1 MFFNSKL
8 LLICALFGA
17 TFSSGNDKLND
28 IEEEEQQ
35 NKDSAK
41 YNETSALNWIIDLC
55 SNHDQLQKNHL
66 DSCLKWSTG
75 LEHETFLVH
84 RKDGHLDEYVVNVGS
99 VVLQMARYGRAFKLD
114 KQTQSVALYLQ
125 NTGVEFSGRECAG
138 INEINFK
145 AMAESVSLNHKHLT
159 FDSAFC
165 QIETLDNK
173 IIDVLSTYPGEASIS
188 EKIGDIQHPRS
199 GASSTLGL
207 YTRTGGKTHVCST
220 CDGDCH
226 LKDYTG
232 SYHISVS
239 LPYDSDGWVA
249 YNESIINRSDGYN
262 SSDPYSYLMCSN
274 SYNRYNRSDN
284 YNSSE
289 TPRDVW
295 VKAHINLSNMI
306 QWVEPLII
314 AVFGSADPES
324 VCDEGKFV
332 EGSYRTMNAGWGV
345 PGTTDVRTFGDV
357 GTGRYSSS
365 GFDWLLSAAPKS
377 CGIFGCIEKGMGSDI
392 RTKSSTDES
401 DMKPEDVLAPMEVG
415 QGIELRFLDN
425 FPLEHIKIIYQF
437 IVLVAEVSRTH
448 VSEDYVYNNS
458 AWKYSAQKSVLDGWN
473 SILHSRYIS
482 GLEEVLSVDLSGLN
496 SSKQAFDVF
505 NELYTQLHL
514 KHSEGFWTNLFLEDV
529 SMQKVESPNRKSWE
543 IASKSSGLT
552 PPVLRDIFG
561 LDGENSSVVYMNNL
575 DLIVTRCMDDAEDLV
590 YLAESLGMI
599 EYLEKN
605 SDGTLNS
612 ATFLPKNKNEDL
624 SVFSCDAL

>member
-145 AMAESVSLNHKHLT
+145 AMAESVSLKHKQLT

-295 VKAHINLSNMI
+295 VKAHVNLSNMI

-324 VCDEGKFV
+324 VCDDGKFV

-345 PGTTDVRTFGDV
+345 PGTTDVRTFGEV
-357 GTGRYSSS
+357 GTGRYSDV
-365 GFDWLLSAAPKS
+365 GFDWLLDVAPES
-377 CGIFGCIEKGMGSDI
+377 SVGIFGCVEKGMGSDI
-392 RTKSSTDES
+392 RTKSDTDEHE
-401 DMKPEDVLAPMEVG
+401 MRPEDTIEAMNVG
-415 QGIELRFLDN
+415 QGIEVRFLDN
-425 FPLEHIKIIYQF
+425 FPLEHLKTAYHVIA
-437 IVLVAEVSRTH
+437 LLAEVSRTH
-448 VSEDYVYNNS
+448 VSEKYVYDH
-458 AWKYSAQKSVLDGWN
+458 AGWKKSAQQSVLNGWN
-473 SILHSRYIS
+473 AILHSEYIS
-482 GLEEVLSVDLSGLN
+482 SLEEVLDVDLSELN
-496 SSKQAFDVF
+496 GNKQAFEVF

-514 KHSEGFWTNLFLEDV
+514 KHSEGFWTNLLLEDV
-529 SMQKVESPNRKSWE
+529 SMQKVGNPNRNSWE
-543 IASKSSGLT
+543 LDSKRIGLT
-552 PPVLRDIFG
+552 PPVLREIFG
-561 LDGENSSVVYMNNL
+561 LDGKSSTVVYMNDLNL
-575 DLIVTRCMDDAEDLV
+575 NRCMDDAEDLV
-590 YLAESLGMI
+590 YLAESLGMVESI
-599 EYLEKN
+599 EKN
-605 SDGTLNS
+605 TDGTVNS
-612 ATFLPKNKNEDL
+612 AKFLPKGKKEDL
-624 SVFSCDAL
+624 SVLSCDA